1 MTLAN
6 YRFSEINGL
15 LNGVRKL
22 QNKKEEKD
30 KERVSHVLREK
41 KETIKMSFERKT
53 KNLIINILFSFK
65 EKNKDIQTQLSH
77 TLSTLQ
83 QKKCLVTVLPM

>member
-6 YRFSEINGL
+6 YCFSEINGL
-15 LNGVRKL
+15 QNGVRKL

-53 KNLIINILFSFK
+53 KNLIINVLFSFK
-65 EKNKDIQTQLSH
+65 EKNKDINHSCLIPSLH
-77 TLSTLQ
+77 CS
-83 QKKCLVTVLPM
+83 KKSV

>member
-41 KETIKMSFERKT
+41 KETIKMSF
-53 KNLIINILFSFK
+53 
-65 EKNKDIQTQLSH
+65 
-77 TLSTLQ
+77 
-83 QKKCLVTVLPM
+83 